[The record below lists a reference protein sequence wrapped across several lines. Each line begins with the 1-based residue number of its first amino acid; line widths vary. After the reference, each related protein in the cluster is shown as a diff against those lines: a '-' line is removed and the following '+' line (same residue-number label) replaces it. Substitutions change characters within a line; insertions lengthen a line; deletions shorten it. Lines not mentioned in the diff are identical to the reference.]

1 MLRGV
6 LRGIAGTSFCPHQQ
20 IRHISRKLG
29 AGLSRTPPPVDDE
42 DEPVEESP
50 AAKRE
55 SPATDTEVSL
65 NAFFFLVFNF
75 STLKICTS
83 GDIQPGLCRHRT
95 VGHKAPRDH
104 AARDHLVQIRPNK
117 VNSTKMLFWSVYGVG
132 SSLSPPVSPAGSMEP
147 PAPARAPTH
156 RSF

>member
-6 LRGIAGTSFCPHQQ
+6 LRGIAGTSFCPDQQ

-29 AGLSRTPPPVDDE
+29 AGLSRTPPPVDEE

-65 NAFFFLVFNF
+65 NAFFFWF
-75 STLKICTS
+75 STPQPSKYAHQVIFNQVFA
-83 GDIQPGLCRHRT
+83 DIELSVIKHRAT
-95 VGHKAPRDH
+95 MPREIIWYK
-104 AARDHLVQIRPNK
+104 LGP
-117 VNSTKMLFWSVYGVG
+117 TK
-132 SSLSPPVSPAGSMEP
+132 
-147 PAPARAPTH
+147 
-156 RSF
+156 